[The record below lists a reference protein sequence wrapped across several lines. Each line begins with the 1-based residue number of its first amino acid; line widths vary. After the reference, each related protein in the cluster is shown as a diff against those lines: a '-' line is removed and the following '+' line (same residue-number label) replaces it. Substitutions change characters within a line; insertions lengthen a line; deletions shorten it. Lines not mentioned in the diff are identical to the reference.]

1 MWVTGIA
8 LLVLSATSAVSAEG
22 ESVSRTLIWHD
33 EFDGPAGQLPD
44 PARWQFDVGTDWGNA
59 QLEFDTDRAEN
70 VSLDGEGNLAIT
82 ARREDFEGQPYTAG
96 RIKTK
101 DLFEQRYGRFEA
113 RIKLPI
119 GQGIW
124 PALWMLGANLDEVSW
139 PQCGEIDVMEYRGHE
154 PEIIHGTIHGPGY
167 RGDFSIGNSYTLD
180 EGEYHLDFHVFAVE
194 WNAEGI
200 TWFVDDQVYHTAGP
214 QDLPAGK
221 EWVYDHPFFILL
233 NLAVGGLWV
242 GAPDE
247 DTEFPQTM
255 LIDWVRVYAP
265 TD

>member
-1 MWVTGIA
+1 
-8 LLVLSATSAVSAEG
+8 
-22 ESVSRTLIWHD
+22 VSRTLIWHD

-180 EGEYHLDFHVFAVE
+180 KGEYHLDFHVFAVE

-214 QDLPAGK
+214 QDLPAGT

-233 NLAVGGLWV
+233 NLAVGGRWV
-242 GAPDE
+242 GEPDE